1 MHVALGLLAKKA
13 FCSWICPI
21 GTLSE
26 MLAALSRRLFR
37 RTLSLPRLLDLPLRS
52 LKYLLLAF
60 FVHAVF
66 WEMSP
71 QSVVDFLDSPYTR
84 AAAGDARA
92 ARRDPGAVAARRAAR
107 RLRGARG
114 RSLRLGDAARPR
126 RGRLAEL
133 DHERGVRATGACDR
147 LACLRP
153 RPGPGPEPGGVGS
166 GRDARSSCG
175 LLERRGPAGMPAR
188 RDAPR
193 GATLARG
200 VRLRWR
206 CG

>member
-71 QSVVDFLDSPYTR
+71 QSVVDFLDSPYNR
-84 AAAGDARA
+84 VAEGDARA

-126 RGRLAEL
+126 RGRLASSITNE
-133 DHERGVRATGACDR
+133 EYARRVRAIDSPAY
-147 LACLRP
+147 AHAQ
-153 RPGPGPEPGGVGS
+153 
-166 GRDARSSCG
+166 GRAPSRA
-175 LLERRGPAGMPAR
+175 EWEAAETRAQAAG
-188 RDAPR
+188 
-193 GATLARG
+193 
-200 VRLRWR
+200 
-206 CG
+206 C